1 MELNFDDIDEEKRGE
16 VAAKMLVHDT
26 VVALAADLKS
36 RDAFY
41 LIKITEEK
49 IEKTENVED
58 GFGHVMKKGMKHL
71 EKVLL
76 EKKFV
81 SNNPYTI
88 PKRPKPAFF

>member
-1 MELNFDDIDEEKRGE
+1 MNFDDIDEEKRGE
-16 VAAKMLVHDT
+16 VAAKMLVHYT

-49 IEKTENVED
+49 IEKTVD
-58 GFGHVMKKGMKHL
+58 FGHVMKKGMKHL
-71 EKVLL
+71 KKVFL
-76 EKKFV
+76 EKKFD